1 MRPLR
6 LRTFALDFPIHNP
19 THHTM
24 TTPRRICAVSGSRAD
39 WGLLRPVLDDIRDS
53 ETLAL
58 QLAVTGS
65 HLSPTHGHTVDA
77 IEGQGF
83 TVDARIDLAQRGDDA
98 RAVTHALGRG
108 VAAFAD
114 ALQDLTPDLLL
125 VLGDRFEI
133 LAAVQAALIARVPVA
148 HIAGGDITEGAFDD
162 AIRHAISKMSHL
174 HFATHAEA
182 ARRLR
187 QMGEANVHLSGSP
200 GIDQILATPRLSRD
214 ALSRSLE
221 FPLRARNLAIT
232 FHPATL
238 DDTDPLAQLDALLT
252 ALDQLGPDTGL
263 IFTGANSDTGGDTLN
278 ARIKEFTDAHDN
290 ACLHRSLGQQ
300 RYYSLVAL
308 ADAVVGNS
316 SSGLYEAPSLDT
328 PTVNIGSRQ
337 DGRPRAA
344 SVIDCPAETDAIT
357 EAIHNACQLDMQ
369 GVENPYGDGH
379 ASERILTVL
388 RGPWSREALIHKRFI
403 DQECA
408 P

>member
-1 MRPLR
+1 MN
-6 LRTFALDFPIHNP
+6 A
-19 THHTM
+19 
-24 TTPRRICAVSGSRAD
+24 PRRICAVTGSRAD
-39 WGLLRPVLDDIRDS
+39 WGLLRPVLDGIRDS

-65 HLSPTHGHTVDA
+65 HLSPAHGHTVDT
-77 IEGQGF
+77 IESQGF
-83 TVDARIDLAQRGDDA
+83 VVDARINLAQRGDDA

-114 ALQDLTPDLLL
+114 VLQDLAPDLLL

-174 HFATHAEA
+174 HFATHSEA

-187 QMGEANVHLSGSP
+187 QMGEADVHLCGSP

-214 ALSRSLE
+214 ALSQSLG
-221 FPLRARNLAIT
+221 FPLRPRNLAIT

-238 DDTDPLAQLDALLT
+238 DDADPLDQLDTQLT
-252 ALDQLGPDTGL
+252 ALDRLGPDTGL

-278 ARIKEFTDAHDN
+278 ARIKEFADAHDN
-290 ACLHRSLGQQ
+290 ACLHPSLGQQ

-316 SSGLYEAPSLDT
+316 SSGLYEAPSLGT

-344 SVIDCPAETDAIT
+344 SVINCPAETDAIV
-357 EAIHNACQLDMQ
+357 EAIHAAYRLDMAE
-369 GVENPYGDGH
+369 VENPYGDGH
-379 ASERILTVL
+379 ASERILAVL
-388 RGPWSREALIHKRFI
+388 RGPWSRQALIHKRFV
-403 DQECA
+403 DQECV

>member
-1 MRPLR
+1 M
-6 LRTFALDFPIHNP
+6 NS
-19 THHTM
+19 
-24 TTPRRICAVSGSRAD
+24 PRRICAVTGSRAD
-39 WGLLRPVLDDIRDS
+39 WGLLRPVLDGIRAVDDL
-53 ETLAL
+53 EL

-65 HLSPTHGHTVDA
+65 HLSPAHGHTVDI
-77 IEGQGF
+77 IEDQGF
-83 TVDARIDLAQRGDDA
+83 SIDARIDLAQRGDDA
-98 RAVTHALGRG
+98 RAVTQALGRG

-114 ALQDLTPDLLL
+114 VLQDLDPDLLL

-187 QMGEANVHLSGSP
+187 QMGEARVHLSGSP
-200 GIDQILATPRLSRD
+200 GIDQLLATPRLDRA
-214 ALSRSLE
+214 ALSQSLE

-238 DDTDPLAQLDALLT
+238 DDADPLEQLGALLA
-252 ALDQLGPDTGL
+252 ALDRLGPDTGL
-263 IFTGANSDTGGDTLN
+263 VFTGANSDTGGDRLN
-278 ARIKEFTDAHDN
+278 ARVKEFVDSRDN

-316 SSGLYEAPSLDT
+316 SSGLYEAPSLGT

-344 SVIDCPAETDAIT
+344 SVIDCAAEADAIV
-357 EAIHNACQLDMQ
+357 EAIHAAYRRDMA
-369 GVENPYGDGH
+369 GVENPYGDGR
-379 ASERILTVL
+379 ASERILDVL
-388 RGPWSREALIHKRFI
+388 RGPWSRQALIHKRFI
-403 DQECA
+403 DREDT

>member
-1 MRPLR
+1 
-6 LRTFALDFPIHNP
+6 
-19 THHTM
+19 M
-24 TTPRRICAVSGSRAD
+24 TKAQTRILTTKGAKERHICAVTGSRAD
-39 WGLLRPVLDDIRDS
+39 WGLLRPVLDGIRDS

-65 HLSPTHGHTVDA
+65 HLSPAYGHTVDA
-77 IEGQGF
+77 IEAQGF

-114 ALQDLTPDLLL
+114 VLQDLAPDLLL

-187 QMGEANVHLSGSP
+187 QMGEANVYLSGSP
-200 GIDQILATPRLSRD
+200 GIDLLMETPRLDRQ
-214 ALSRSLE
+214 ALAAELG
-221 FPLRARNLAIT
+221 FTLRPRNLAIT

-238 DDTDPLAQLDALLT
+238 DDADPLAQLDALLA
-252 ALDQLGPDTGL
+252 ALDRLGPDTGL
-263 IFTGANSDTGGDTLN
+263 IFTGANSDTGGDSLN
-278 ARIKEFTDAHDN
+278 ARIGAFADTRDN
-290 ACLHRSLGQQ
+290 ACLHPSLGQ
-300 RYYSLVAL
+300 RCYYSLVAQ

-316 SSGLYEAPSLDT
+316 SSGLYEAPSLGT

-337 DGRPRAA
+337 DGRPRTA
-344 SVIDCPAETDAIT
+344 SVIDCPPETDAIV
-357 EAIHNACQLDMQ
+357 EAIHAACQLDMAT
-369 GVENPYGDGH
+369 VKNPYGDGH
-379 ASERILTVL
+379 ASERILAVL
-388 RGPWSREALIHKRFI
+388 HGPWSREALIHKRFI
-403 DQECA
+403 DQAHA

>member
-1 MRPLR
+1 MNSA
-6 LRTFALDFPIHNP
+6 RT
-19 THHTM
+19 
-24 TTPRRICAVSGSRAD
+24 RRICAVTGSRAD
-39 WGLLRPVLDDIRDS
+39 WGLLRPVLDGIRDS
-53 ETLAL
+53 KTLTL

-65 HLSPTHGHTVDA
+65 HLSPAHGHTVDA
-77 IEGQGF
+77 IEAQGF
-83 TVDARIDLAQRGDDA
+83 AVDARIDLAQRGGDA
-98 RAVTHALGRG
+98 RAVTRALGRG

-114 ALQDLTPDLLL
+114 VLRDLAPDLLL

-162 AIRHAISKMSHL
+162 AIRHAISKMAHL

-187 QMGEANVHLSGSP
+187 QMGEARVHLSGSP
-200 GIDQILATPRLSRD
+200 GIDQLLATPRLSRE
-214 ALSRSLE
+214 ALAQSLD
-221 FPLRARNLAIT
+221 FPLRPRNLAIT

-238 DDTDPLAQLDALLT
+238 DDDDPLDQLDALLD
-252 ALDQLGPDTGL
+252 ALDHLGPDTGL
-263 IFTGANSDTGGDTLN
+263 IFTGANSDPGGDTLN
-278 ARIKEFTDAHDN
+278 ARIAAFADAHDN

-316 SSGLYEAPSLDT
+316 SSGLYEAPSLGT

-344 SVIDCPAETDAIT
+344 SVIDCPAQAEAIV
-357 EAIHNACQLDMQ
+357 EAIHAACRLDMA

-379 ASERILTVL
+379 AAERILAVL
-388 RGPWSREALIHKRFI
+388 HGPWSREALIHKRFV
-403 DQECA
+403 DQACV